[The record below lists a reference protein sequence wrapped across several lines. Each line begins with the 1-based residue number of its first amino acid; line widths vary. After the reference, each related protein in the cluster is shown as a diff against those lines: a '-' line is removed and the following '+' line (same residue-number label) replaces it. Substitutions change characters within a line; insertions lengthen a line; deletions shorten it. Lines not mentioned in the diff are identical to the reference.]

1 MKSFPIVFGELS
13 KKLSLPF
20 IFALVQII
28 FDIFEKYYPE
38 YCEKGSKCEKQTNTI
53 LNTYALGL
61 GQSLVIILPHIKR
74 FSSKNENHEI
84 KSNYSKSKIFCDF
97 FILLLI
103 DGMIFGVLI
112 WASFL
117 KDGSDLISPHEYGV
131 CSKEIFEIIFLTIIS
146 FFLLKYKYYI
156 HNFIGLL
163 LFCITCVVIDLILG
177 SLQDEL
183 KTNSTKFILTN
194 IVAVIFEALFLMY
207 QKYMIEKLYYS
218 HWNICFV
225 IGVFVCVNNSF
236 TLSFILMKGKKN
248 SENGISLVKEFY
260 DYFDNVKIIII
271 ISNFILYTLLQ
282 FLIYVFK
289 YLTIYNFTPSHL
301 LICYELSKMVKIF
314 IEEKKNNKY
323 KCIFLSILQFFF

>member
-1 MKSFPIVFGELS
+1 M
-13 KKLSLPF
+13 
-20 IFALVQII
+20 
-28 FDIFEKYYPE
+28 
-38 YCEKGSKCEKQTNTI
+38 
-53 LNTYALGL
+53 
-61 GQSLVIILPHIKR
+61 
-74 FSSKNENHEI
+74 
-84 KSNYSKSKIFCDF
+84 
-97 FILLLI
+97 
-103 DGMIFGVLI
+103 
-112 WASFL
+112 
-117 KDGSDLISPHEYGV
+117 V
-131 CSKEIFEIIFLTIIS
+131 C
-146 FFLLKYKYYI
+146 Y
-156 HNFIGLL
+156 L

-323 KCIFLSILQFFF
+323 KCIFLFLLQFFF